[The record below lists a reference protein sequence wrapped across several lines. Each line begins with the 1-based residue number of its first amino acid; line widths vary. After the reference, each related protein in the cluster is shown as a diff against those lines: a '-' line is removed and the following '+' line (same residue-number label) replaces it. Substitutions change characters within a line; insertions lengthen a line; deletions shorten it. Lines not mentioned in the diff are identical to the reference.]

1 MPVER
6 QLRGDVSCSRSH
18 RVSINSGGERGAT
31 TIAPRAECPGFAAIK
46 PRETR
51 TGPDLGP
58 DLESRVFYAPETDR
72 AGRLR
77 AATVSDGVALYL
89 NRRHAPQGNPRLKV
103 QGDILAELLNAKPR
117 EMKLPFGQNQEPSQ
131 RRSSRPR
138 QCP

>member
-1 MPVER
+1 MER

-18 RVSINSGGERGAT
+18 RVSINGGGECSST
-31 TIAPRAECPGFAAIK
+31 TIAPRAECPGFATVK
-46 PRETR
+46 PRKTR
-51 TGPDLGP
+51 TGR
-58 DLESRVFYAPETDR
+58 DLESRVLYAPETDR